1 MDQFTEAQKL
11 EFGIGLSDNPVILIN
26 SSSAISWIND
36 FALKNTGLRKSSCL
50 GLSIQ
55 QFFTKLNSD
64 FTFDMSEL
72 LHSKRSFDF
81 EIEIKEVQY
90 SFSCSPIFKED
101 NLFAGY
107 SLIGNDISHFVLN
120 GSEVHKQNIELQE
133 FFQKSVMPMCITDI
147 EGNFMM
153 ANLAYGELFKVE
165 PNELVGRNFLD
176 VHCSHMQ
183 ADELELLREEAANT
197 LHPKHPKHT
206 TELSLLDNDGKSIH
220 IEVTRKLVK
229 VNNRMLISVFV
240 NDITENFESRIR
252 ITEQNNRL
260 REFAFLTSHK
270 LRQPLANVLGLIDL
284 VKSESQSR
292 RDVTITM
299 ETLRMLTGQLDHVV
313 HEMGQ
318 VLAELD
324 VEAERSLF
332 YKENEESRVEE
343 VWLVDDDT
351 VIAYITERL
360 LKNVDPT
367 VKITSFLSAKMAL
380 EKLRIAE
387 NTPDLLL
394 LDINMPGI
402 NGWQFLDELRNM
414 HRYVNVYMYS
424 SSIDPEDVKKARSY
438 PMVRDFLSKPVDS
451 VVLRKILDMPVIKTR
466 VS

>member
-11 EFGIGLSDNPVILIN
+11 EFGIGLSGNPVILTN
-26 SSSAISWIND
+26 SFSAISWIND
-36 FALKNTGLRKSSCL
+36 FAIKNTGFTKKDCI
-50 GLSIQ
+50 GLPIQ
-55 QFFTKLNSD
+55 QVIQKLGSD
-64 FTFDMSEL
+64 KALDIAEL
-72 LHSKRSFDF
+72 FSSKRSFDF
-81 EIEIKEVQY
+81 EIEINLVKF
-90 SFSCSPIFKED
+90 SFSCCPIFKED
-101 NLFAGY
+101 QSFAGY
-107 SLIGNDISHFVLN
+107 SIIGTDISHFVLN
-120 GSEVHKQNIELQE
+120 GSEVQKQNIELQE

-147 EGNFMM
+147 EGNFIM
-153 ANLAYGELFKVE
+153 ANLAYSELFKVQ
-165 PNELVGRNFLD
+165 PNALVGRNFLD
-176 VHCSHMQ
+176 VHCSHLQ
-183 ADELELLREEAANT
+183 ADELEMLREEAANT
-197 LHPKHPKHT
+197 LNPKHPKHT
-206 TELSLLDNDGKSIH
+206 TELSLVDAEGKSIH

-240 NDITENFESRIR
+240 NDITETFESRIR

-284 VKSESQSR
+284 VKSESQSNK
-292 RDVTITM
+292 DVTITM

-313 HEMGQ
+313 HEMGL

-324 VEAERSLF
+324 VEVERSLF
-332 YKENEESRVEE
+332 YKDQEEGRVED
-343 VWLVDDDT
+343 VWLVDDDQ

-360 LKNVDPT
+360 LRNVDPT

-402 NGWQFLDELRNM
+402 NGWEFLDELRNM

-451 VVLRKILDMPVIKTR
+451 SVLRRILEMPIIKTR